1 MQTLQPLL
9 AEHPFFVDLPARY
22 LELITGCAMNFR
34 YAAGTYLF
42 REGEPAM
49 RFWIIRAGAVALEI
63 HAPEQGTLT
72 IETIE
77 GGEVLDWSWLFPP
90 YRWHFDA
97 RAVRPVRAVA
107 FDGACLRARCDADH
121 ELGYELMRRF
131 AQVIVERLQAT
142 RMQLLDMYGDP
153 VRDKVGGKMEGAV
166 RGKVP

>member
-1 MQTLQPLL
+1 MQTLQPVL
-9 AEHPFFVDLPARY
+9 AKHPFFAGLPARY
-22 LELITGCAMNFR
+22 LELITKCATNVR
-34 YAAGTYLF
+34 YAADAYLF

-63 HAPEQGTLT
+63 HAPEQGTLA

-77 GGEVLDWSWLFPP
+77 DGEVLGWSWLFPP

-107 FDGACLRARCDADH
+107 FDGACLRAKCDADH

-142 RMQLLDMYGDP
+142 RLQLLDVYRDP
-153 VRDKVGGKMEGAV
+153 V
-166 RGKVP
+166 RGKVGGNVRGKVS